1 MATKQTEE
9 DPLFYFNKKVEEL
22 DLLLKQA
29 TSKTLTNLVEQ
40 AKEISHLAVND
51 LLLMQRTAIVY
62 LEGCDERTK
71 SKLSNYKKELEG
83 YATAKMQLEQAKIPV
98 AQKAVA
104 KLSLKTQLNSFQNKM
119 TVEANLN
126 DLVYKTH
133 HEVVKQLRIVLLELI
148 FVPNNKNF
156 NIERVFDAINYVL
169 ENKIPLLSEI
179 KAVSGLSNKAKRKK
193 QVTVS
198 NQLLRYIENYIEAVE
213 KWSHLNSAYVKILVE
228 EIAPSLKETTKL

>member
-1 MATKQTEE
+1 MATKQTED
-9 DPLFYFNKKVEEL
+9 DPLFYFHKKVEEL
-22 DLLLKQA
+22 DLLLKHT

-62 LEGCDERTK
+62 LGGHEVRTK
-71 SKLSNYKKELEG
+71 SKLSIYKKELDG
-83 YATAKMQLEQAKIPV
+83 YVMAKMQLEEAKIPE

-104 KLSLKTQLNSFQNKM
+104 KLSLKTQLNSFHKKM
-119 TVEANLN
+119 TAESSLN

-133 HEVVKQLRIVLLELI
+133 HEVAKQLRVVLLELI
-148 FVPNNKNF
+148 FVPDNKNF
-156 NIERVFDAINYVL
+156 NIERVLDAINYVL

-193 QVTVS
+193 QVTAS
-198 NQLLRYIENYIEAVE
+198 DELLRYLEDYIEAVE
-213 KWSHLNSAYVKILVE
+213 KWAHLNSSYVKILAE
-228 EIAPSLKETTKL
+228 EIAPSLKKTTKL